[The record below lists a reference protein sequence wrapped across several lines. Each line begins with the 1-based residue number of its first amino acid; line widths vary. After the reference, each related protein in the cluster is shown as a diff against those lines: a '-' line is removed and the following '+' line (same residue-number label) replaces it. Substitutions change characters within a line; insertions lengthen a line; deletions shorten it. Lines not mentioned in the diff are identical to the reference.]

1 MVAQTCN
8 PRTGEV
14 DSGGLG
20 VQSHPW
26 LHRRLED
33 SSQLHEILSLNKAK
47 HKNGK
52 REAGGGLKTWGLE
65 RRGLEG
71 GAGEG
76 VLQRRGLERRLK
88 RGDGERGTVGD
99 GKMGAREMGAAEWG
113 CRGL

>member
-1 MVAQTCN
+1 MVAQACN

-76 VLQRRGLERRLK
+76 VLQRGGAGEKEVEERGWRE
-88 RGDGERGTVGD
+88 GDGRGWKD
-99 GKMGAREMGAAEWG
+99 GS
-113 CRGL
+113 